1 MGKEKPFYLRPP
13 WEILFKETKLEKI
26 SPWSIDLV
34 HLLTTLLEEMS
45 RVGIDFRAAGT
56 AINSSVIIYLKK
68 AELLLKMEEPP
79 KPPPEKAE
87 IYLPPPVNLPF
98 RFEFTTTTIKDLV
111 EALERALM
119 DESRRSQTRKLP
131 TLPAPILDLMG
142 IETYLHEIEE
152 HSDNL
157 FERIRLI
164 SRSGGALTLSALIT
178 EHSWPEVVRV
188 FIMLLF
194 LAQRDK
200 IDLQQD
206 EDETDIKITI
216 RSE

>member
-56 AINSSVIIYLKK
+56 AINSSVLIYLKK

-79 KPPPEKAE
+79 KAPPEKAE

-119 DESRRSQTRKLP
+119 DESRRSQSPKLP
-131 TLPAPILDLMG
+131 TLPAPILDLMS
-142 IETYLHEIEE
+142 IETYLIEIEE
-152 HSDNL
+152 RSDDL
-157 FERIRLI
+157 LERIRLI

-206 EDETDIKITI
+206 EDEIDIKITI